1 MRGHPDWSLELL
13 PLWLY
18 EEGMKKKRI
27 ADWLEKMSA
36 AFFVGTVLAQDG
48 SALSFVFGVVC
59 LWISLRLTDG
69 GE

>member
-1 MRGHPDWSLELL
+1 
-13 PLWLY
+13 
-18 EEGMKKKRI
+18 MKKKRI